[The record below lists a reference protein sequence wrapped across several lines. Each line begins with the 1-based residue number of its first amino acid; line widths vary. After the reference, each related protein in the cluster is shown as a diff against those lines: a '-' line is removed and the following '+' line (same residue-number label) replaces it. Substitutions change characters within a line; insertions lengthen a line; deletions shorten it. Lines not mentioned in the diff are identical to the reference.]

1 MDQITEE
8 KRRPDIDKIQE
19 HIMKLEASNADKYL
33 TEKIIAELTK
43 SNC

>member
-1 MDQITEE
+1 MEQITEE

-19 HIMKLEASNADKYL
+19 HIMKLEVSNADEYL

-43 SNC
+43 GNC